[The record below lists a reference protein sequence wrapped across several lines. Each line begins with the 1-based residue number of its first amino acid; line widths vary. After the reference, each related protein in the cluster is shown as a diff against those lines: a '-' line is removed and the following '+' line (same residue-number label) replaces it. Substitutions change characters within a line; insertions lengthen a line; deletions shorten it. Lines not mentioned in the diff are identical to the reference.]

1 MSIYTT
7 AADINKLS
15 DDLAAAKRELGQSS
29 IESESART
37 LLLVER
43 LVGIVE
49 SLDER
54 SRESQHQLKRLQGDG
69 K

>member
-1 MSIYTT
+1 MSTFTT
-7 AADINKLS
+7 AADLNTLQS
-15 DDLAAAKRELGQSS
+15 DLGVAKRELGQMS
-29 IESESART
+29 IERESART
-37 LLLVER
+37 LLLLER

-54 SRESQHQLKRLQGDG
+54 TRESERTLKRLQGDG